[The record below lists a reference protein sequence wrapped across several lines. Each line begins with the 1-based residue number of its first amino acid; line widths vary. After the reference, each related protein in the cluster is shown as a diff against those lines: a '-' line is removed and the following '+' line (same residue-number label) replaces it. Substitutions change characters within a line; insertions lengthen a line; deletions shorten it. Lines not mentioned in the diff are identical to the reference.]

1 MILFHHILRSLFV
14 ARNRVL
20 EELLRYFH
28 PQLLLDLDIL
38 RLVSILLR
46 QVDLVTLKSQL
57 NSLRVQV
64 QNPVQDDLGVFKPV
78 DLLADLP
85 SSGGSFFIFFLDQ
98 LVLLLFAKIQR
109 IVNLKEN
116 RLATLL
122 PRLNT
127 SKILYQLAF
136 IIALRVQI
144 KGHIMHRLLRPPA
157 EPNTLLHHILPS
169 FRNGVLGDTA
179 QSRHQLGNI
188 DISELLCLLAVD

>member
-46 QVDLVTLKSQL
+46 QVDLVALKSQL

-85 SSGGSFFIFFLDQ
+85 
-98 LVLLLFAKIQR
+98 
-109 IVNLKEN
+109 
-116 RLATLL
+116 
-122 PRLNT
+122 
-127 SKILYQLAF
+127 
-136 IIALRVQI
+136 
-144 KGHIMHRLLRPPA
+144 
-157 EPNTLLHHILPS
+157 PS
-169 FRNGVLGDTA
+169 
-179 QSRHQLGNI
+179 
-188 DISELLCLLAVD
+188 